1 MRKRE
6 GSWEIVILEIE
17 SEAITMAIFRTL
29 EITEVQL
36 LLSYRDLRM
45 VVKVD
50 RFTGEAL
57 YEAL

>member
-1 MRKRE
+1 M
-6 GSWEIVILEIE
+6 EIE
-17 SEAITMAIFRTL
+17 SEVITMVIFRTL

-36 LLSYRDLRM
+36 LFSYRDLRM